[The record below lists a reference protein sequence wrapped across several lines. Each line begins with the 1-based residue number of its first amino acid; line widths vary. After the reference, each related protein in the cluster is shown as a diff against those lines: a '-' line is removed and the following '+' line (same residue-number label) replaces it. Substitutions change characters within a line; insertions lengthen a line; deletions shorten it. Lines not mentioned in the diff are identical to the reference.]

1 MSWPARV
8 KKAILQK
15 KEGAHLLREEK
26 LLPQMKKFEDS
37 MPPATLRFS
46 PTSPSRTTRS
56 PFCSQCPH
64 STVLADTLQGW
75 GLRSGRKS
83 ADLIKR
89 AWSDFWQLELYCFR
103 RDFFQDTP
111 KKLQPVCVRLEV
123 GYFSVEFPLFFCH
136 FIWRFWKSPAS
147 TGIFC
152 IFPQMAKGLCTMSLN
167 YLFLMRDKS
176 GSYGNP
182 TVATSC

>member
-8 KKAILQK
+8 KRAILQK

-26 LLPQMKKFEDS
+26 LLPQMKKSGDS
-37 MPPATLRFS
+37 MPSATLGSS

-83 ADLIKR
+83 ANLIKR
-89 AWSDFWQLELYCFR
+89 ACSDFWQLELYCFW

-111 KKLQPVCVRLEV
+111 KKLQPVCVCLEL
-123 GYFSVEFPLFFCH
+123 GDFRVEFPLFFCH
-136 FIWRFWKSPAS
+136 FSCRFWKSPAS
-147 TGIFC
+147 IFIFC
-152 IFPQMAKGLCTMSLN
+152 IFPQMAKGFMYSVTKLLVPHE
-167 YLFLMRDKS
+167 REIRIIW
-176 GSYGNP
+176 
-182 TVATSC
+182 